1 MVLASRAY
9 YTAYSENPSTKGT
22 TMCNPESIEELEKTY
37 DRLPV
42 GQDIFEPDLGQELPE
57 DLDQD

>member
-1 MVLASRAY
+1 
-9 YTAYSENPSTKGT
+9 
-22 TMCNPESIEELEKTY
+22 MCNPESIEELEKTY